1 MIAGRRT
8 GLFRRGTTSV
18 QLVVI
23 MVPVFFGFMGFAVD
37 LGRLYMIKGELK
49 AAADAAALAAAA
61 QLIGTDTSTTAATA
75 AAQLTLETISGY
87 GNKYNFRGNAIG
99 GTADNLSS
107 EFSES
112 VFYEAAADATGTSG
126 SGSSDVTGST
136 ARHVKVSITAE
147 APLLF
152 WGFLS
157 TATDRKT
164 PITVSSVA
172 GMSAP
177 LCTACAIQ
185 PLAIGA
191 LDTDDTT
198 NYGYE
203 LDTRYTFYFYCSGGT
218 TPSAITGA
226 TTLVPYLMINR
237 YNEESED
244 LYAEEN
250 QQAYRIGAQGLLP
263 SATSTYAC
271 VTVQTE
277 DGEDLWENAAVGSC
291 SSSAPT
297 PVTSLLCG
305 LYTRFDSTVPDG
317 CSSDSIT
324 DIDTMSTAYQPDTDV
339 ADVSA
344 YAEYTGNGRR
354 VITVPIVEELS
365 SSGAMNVLGFRQ
377 FLIEPDPDTTTITP
391 SDTNGRFA
399 ALYIGSVVP
408 LKQGSFAG
416 CTQTA
421 GPGKVVLH
429 R

>member
-1 MIAGRRT
+1 MQ
-8 GLFRRGTTSV
+8 V
-18 QLVVI
+18 VVI
-23 MVPVFFGFMGFAVD
+23 LVPVLFGMMGFAVD

-61 QLIGTDTSTTAATA
+61 KLIGTDQSTTDATTAAK
-75 AAQLTLETISGY
+75 LTLETTTGF

-99 GTADNLSS
+99 ETADNLSS
-107 EFSES
+107 ELADPTFFATVS
-112 VFYEAAADATGTSG
+112 DATGASGSTSG
-126 SGSSDVTGST
+126 DVTGST
-136 ARHVKVSITAE
+136 ARHVKVTITAE

-152 WGFLS
+152 WSFLNS
-157 TATDRKT
+157 ASERKTSITATA
-164 PITVSSVA
+164 VA

-185 PLAIGA
+185 PLTIGA
-191 LDTDDTT
+191 LDTEDTT

-203 LDTRYTFYFYCSGGT
+203 LDTKYTFYYSCTGT
-218 TPSAITGA
+218 PTPSAMTDA
-226 TTLVPYLMINR
+226 TTLVPYVMINR

-244 LYAEEN
+244 LYPEEN

-271 VTVQTE
+271 VTVQNE
-277 DGEDLWENAAVGSC
+277 DGESIWTNASVNSC
-291 SSSAPT
+291 SSSVAT
-297 PVTSLLCG
+297 PVTALLCG

-324 DIDTMSTAYQPDTDV
+324 DIDTMSTAYLPDTDV
-339 ADVSA
+339 SDIST

-354 VITVPIVEELS
+354 IITVPIVETLS
-365 SSGAMNVLGFRQ
+365 SSDTMSVLGFRQ
-377 FLIEPDPDTTTITP
+377 FLVDPDPDTTTITP
-391 SDTNGRFA
+391 SDSNGRFVG
-399 ALYIGSVVP
+399 LYIGSVAPV
-408 LKQGSFAG
+408 KQGSFAG

-429 R
+429 Q